1 MKRRINPFV
10 VIYLLIVF
18 LPLAIIATALT
29 AIITIIM
36 STLFGDHKWGYYP
49 AMVWSRVI
57 CALGLVRV
65 RIVGQ
70 ENYDPKQS
78 YIFIAN
84 HQSILDIFL
93 IYGWLDSR
101 FKWIMKQ
108 EIRKIPLV
116 GKACEA
122 AGHIFIDRSN
132 AIKAKHSIE
141 KAEERLRNGSSVVIF
156 PEGSRTRTGVIGKF
170 KRGAFS
176 IAADLHL
183 PVVPITIRGAF
194 DALPPHSL
202 YMKPGCIEM
211 IIHKPIDTTNLTHD
225 NLNEFI
231 AQTHDIIAHEL

>member
-1 MKRRINPFV
+1 
-10 VIYLLIVF
+10 
-18 LPLAIIATALT
+18 
-29 AIITIIM
+29 
-36 STLFGDHKWGYYP
+36 
-49 AMVWSRVI
+49 
-57 CALGLVRV
+57 
-65 RIVGQ
+65 
-70 ENYDPKQS
+70 
-78 YIFIAN
+78 
-84 HQSILDIFL
+84 
-93 IYGWLDSR
+93 
-101 FKWIMKQ
+101 MKQ

-132 AIKAKHSIE
+132 ALKAKHSIE

-156 PEGSRTRTGVIGKF
+156 PEGSRTRTGIIGKF